1 MIKCLS
7 TNKLN
12 VIQVQ
17 YVEMLVLFQ
26 REYLELPKLVKTLF
40 QPEANAEP
48 SAPPDSGAQS
58 ITTRPLA
65 LKRAEND
72 LSGWTVRDEGFNSLK
87 VAESRVAFDV
97 VLLLEAVK
105 LGWVHVHSCQN
116 LKRNVIKRVI
126 CQSLTTSK
134 IKILQKGLLRCC
146 IFKKCLLCSCNH
158 R

>member
-17 YVEMLVLFQ
+17 YFEMLVLFQ

-48 SAPPDSGAQS
+48 SAPPDTGAQS
-58 ITTRPLA
+58 ITTRPFA
-65 LKRAEND
+65 LQRAEND
-72 LSGWTVRDEGFNSLK
+72 LSGRTVRDEGFNSLK

-116 LKRNVIKRVI
+116 LERNVIKRVA
-126 CQSLTTSK
+126 K
-134 IKILQKGLLRCC
+134 HDN
-146 IFKKCLLCSCNH
+146 CSANH
-158 R
+158 